1 MNIIIGAGVSGL
13 SYAAF
18 SNEEYLILEAGTEIG
33 GYCKT
38 TKRNGF
44 TWDYAGHFFHF
55 KEKEIKEF
63 VFSRL
68 KKQKIHDVNKITKI
82 KYKDSYIDFPFQKNI
97 HQLSK
102 EEYIEC
108 LVGLIERDEDKSCI
122 SFKDMILQKF
132 GEGICNKFLIP
143 YNEKLYSTDLN
154 RLDKDAMGRFFP
166 YADIDEIIL
175 NAKNEGNSSYNS
187 KFLYPEG
194 GAIEFVN
201 AINSEVDQSKI
212 LFNKKVVSISVS
224 DKTVTT
230 EDGSLYH
237 YDKLINTAPI
247 TQLYNM
253 CSIVYDSSIYSSN
266 YVSVFNIGFDKKS
279 ELDHHWVYFPDKE
292 TNFYRI
298 GYYNNILSEEKM
310 RLYVELGH
318 NQNFEDG
325 NIDTLFKDVI
335 RDLKLNNIIT
345 NQTVVDW
352 QYIKMDPAYVH
363 INANSESDK
372 KKNLELLQDNQIF
385 SIGRYG
391 SWTYCSIED
400 NIIEARDLVRMH
412 SDV

>member
-1 MNIIIGAGVSGL
+1 MNIIIGAGISGL

-18 SNEEYLILEAGTEIG
+18 SNEDYLILEASNEIG

-38 TKRNGF
+38 TKRNDF

-55 KEKEIKEF
+55 KEEEIKEF

-68 KKQKIHDVNKITKI
+68 REQKIHDVDKITKI
-82 KYKDSYIDFPFQKNI
+82 KYKNNYIDFPFQKNI

-108 LVGLIERDEDKSCI
+108 LIGLIERDEGKDCS

-143 YNEKLYSTDLN
+143 YNEKLYSIDLN

-166 YADIDEIIL
+166 YADLDDIIL
-175 NAKNEGNSSYNS
+175 NAKSKGDSSYNS

-212 LFNKKVVSISVS
+212 LFNKKVVSICNKN
-224 DKTVTT
+224 KTVTT
-230 EDGSLYH
+230 ADGDVYH
-237 YDKLINTAPI
+237 YNKLINTAPLPK
-247 TQLYNM
+247 LYKM
-253 CSIVYDSSIYSSN
+253 CSVEFDSSIYSSN
-266 YVSVFNIGFDKKS
+266 YVSVFNIGFDKKT

-292 TNFYRI
+292 TIFYRI
-298 GYYNNILSEEKM
+298 GYYNNILSEDKM
-310 RLYVELGH
+310 SLYIELGH
-318 NQNFEDG
+318 NYHSKGHD
-325 NIDTLFKDVI
+325 IDILFKDVI
-335 RDLKLNNIIT
+335 RDLKLNGIIT
-345 NQTVVDW
+345 DQSVVDW

-363 INANSESDK
+363 INAKSEEDK
-372 KKNLELLQDNQIF
+372 TKKLQALNRDDIY

-400 NIIEARDLVRMH
+400 NIIEAKELAKQH
-412 SDV
+412 EK